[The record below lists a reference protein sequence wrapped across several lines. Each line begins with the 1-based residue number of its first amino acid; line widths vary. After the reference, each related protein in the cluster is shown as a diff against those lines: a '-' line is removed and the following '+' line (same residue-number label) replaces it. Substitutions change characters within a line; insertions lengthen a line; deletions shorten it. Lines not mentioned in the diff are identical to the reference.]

1 VITLGEEKILW
12 QEGMTVATLL
22 ETVDDGHKY
31 AVVRINGKLVS
42 RPNFGETPVP
52 DQARINLIPMIA
64 GG

>member
-1 VITLGEEKILW
+1 
-12 QEGMTVATLL
+12 
-22 ETVDDGHKY
+22 
-31 AVVRINGKLVS
+31 VRINGKLVS